1 MRGIR
6 ECSSVFP
13 IVLAAVMFG
22 HAFDINK
29 SLSANIALH
38 RSIHRIAGIG
48 IVCVALIAEEEDFLI
63 VSSY

>member
-1 MRGIR
+1 
-6 ECSSVFP
+6 
-13 IVLAAVMFG
+13 MFG
-22 HAFDINK
+22 HAFDINE

-63 VSSY
+63 VSPY